1 MVSQM
6 KNETKSLFVSIV
18 GKPNA
23 GKSSIM
29 NMLINSKISIVS
41 PKPQTTRSRI
51 TGILTEGDTQLV
63 FVDTPGIHKPFNKLS
78 EFMISEV
85 DNSFSGSELCLHVVD
100 AEKNSVDTETIAKL
114 KKSGARAILALNK
127 VDLLKQKNLLMAKI
141 KEYSELYD
149 YDEIIP
155 VSAASGEGKEELLK
169 ELFSRAV
176 PSVFF
181 FPEDDITDQTE
192 RMLVCEIIREK
203 LLYFLEKELP
213 HGTAVQIEKFKER
226 EDGNVNIHAV
236 IYCER
241 KSHKAIIVGAGGQMI
256 KKIGIASR
264 KAIGEMLDCNVNLN
278 LFVKVKEDWRN
289 SASILH
295 DLGYM

>member
-1 MVSQM
+1 M

-127 VDLLKQKNLLMAKI
+127 VDLLKQKSLLMAKI
-141 KEYSELYD
+141 KEYSELYN

-155 VSAASGEGKEELLK
+155 VSAASGEGKDELLK

-241 KSHKAIIVGAGGQMI
+241 KNHKAIIVGAGGQMI

-264 KAIGEMLDCNVNLN
+264 KAIGEMLDRNVNLN